1 MKTSLSHLPE
11 EKQEEL
17 ALIKEIILAN
27 APAEMIILF
36 GSYSTGKWVEDRYV
50 KEGTTYE
57 YESDVDILGVTR
69 KEKSAQ
75 NDWRWCSI
83 EDKIRERKWLTDTHI
98 IAHGIGLFNEKIK
111 ENYYFFKESCSMTGA
126 ITSSLPLNP

>member
-27 APAEMIILF
+27 APA
-36 GSYSTGKWVEDRYV
+36 
-50 KEGTTYE
+50 
-57 YESDVDILGVTR
+57 
-69 KEKSAQ
+69 EKSAQ